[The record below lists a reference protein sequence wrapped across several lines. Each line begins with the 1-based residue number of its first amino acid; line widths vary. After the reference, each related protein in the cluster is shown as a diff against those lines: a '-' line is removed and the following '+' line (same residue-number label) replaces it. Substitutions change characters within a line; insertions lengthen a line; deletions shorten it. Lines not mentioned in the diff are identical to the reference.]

1 MSSGPRGWVTSVGSL
16 FKMSP
21 VLPNAE
27 LVFWEHHR
35 SPLFWQ
41 RREHQCLPGQTF
53 PKATF
58 AIDFFPR
65 FNPRMY
71 KRDSPSS
78 TVWGWPLLILP
89 GFHVGQWGPWMCLL
103 TGCLLVERPGLS
115 QKTPSHCSDEEECT
129 EHNSGSNFLHVSTH
143 PSRPFPISG
152 SFPPPGLLHTL
163 LPLRLRFRIVVTSA
177 LIFHLQHPQ
186 PWHPGWEGLHL
197 SLPSF
202 PVFKTFLEG
211 DT

>member
-1 MSSGPRGWVTSVGSL
+1 
-16 FKMSP
+16 
-21 VLPNAE
+21 
-27 LVFWEHHR
+27 
-35 SPLFWQ
+35 
-41 RREHQCLPGQTF
+41 
-53 PKATF
+53 
-58 AIDFFPR
+58 
-65 FNPRMY
+65 MY

-177 LIFHLQHPQ
+177 LIFHSQHPQ

-211 DT
+211 DTWQPFVPPRHSRFARKIWPHSSWDHTWTFISSEINYSSVKPLETAPL